1 MDHAYDDG
9 QLSRLKTELAELDRE
24 WIDVDG
30 MKMKPSQCYRFEASP
45 AHVLFNTNCP
55 STLKE
60 RIETLMKKYL
70 PHNEGSSSQ

>member
-24 WIDVDG
+24 WVDVNG
-30 MKMKPSQCYRFEASP
+30 MKMKPSQCYRFESSP

-55 STLKE
+55 DKLKE
-60 RIETLMKKYL
+60 RIESLMIKYL
-70 PHNEGSSSQ
+70 PHNEGSASQ